1 MIFSKK
7 NLTILS
13 VILLILITG
22 ITFVFKNNDK
32 DKKKEKLSEIK
43 GEVIKVGK
51 DNFVFRDDNEDV
63 YTFNCSDNEISVGQM
78 LLIEYLGVLNKKSS
92 NDIVSYSVL
101 NESNSIPKEWQD
113 SGIFSDYYQ
122 LAYDYLKTLT
132 LDEKIGQLLLVRVP
146 ENNQIDAIKKYNFG
160 GYILFARDINGKT
173 KSQVVDMIKSYQDAS
188 KTPMLI
194 ATDEE
199 GGTVVRV
206 SSNTNLA
213 ESRFLSPQDL
223 YKKGGFDLIYNDTIN
238 KSKLLNGL
246 GINVNLA
253 PVADVSTNPTD
264 YIYGRSFGQN
274 TELTSKYVEKV
285 IEASK
290 GDAVSYTLKHFPG
303 YSNNSDT
310 HTGIST
316 SDKSYEDIVKE
327 DLPPFEAGI
336 KKGAEAVLV
345 SHNIVKNIDDGVL
358 ASLSKKVNNV
368 LRNDLGFT
376 GVVMTDDLDMQ
387 AVKDHSSKSAVVD
400 AIKAGNDLLIVTD
413 YEQSVKDIKSALDD
427 QTLTNSDIEKA
438 AFKVLAW
445 KYYKLLFAGNH
456 KS

>member
-1 MIFSKK
+1 M
-7 NLTILS
+7 TILGL
-13 VILLILITG
+13 ILLVLITG
-22 ITFVFKNNDK
+22 ISIIFKSNNTDK
-32 DKKKEKLSEIK
+32 ERLYEIK
-43 GEVIKVGK
+43 GEVIKVNK
-51 DNFVFRDDNEDV
+51 DSFVFKDKNDDV
-63 YTFNCSDNEISVGQM
+63 YTFNCDNSDISVGQN
-78 LLIEYLGVLNKKSS
+78 LLIEYLGILNKKGS
-92 NDIVSYSVL
+92 NEIVSYSVL
-101 NESNSIPKEWQD
+101 NESNTIPTDWQD

-160 GYILFARDINGKT
+160 GYVLFARDFNGKT
-173 KSQVVDMIKSYQDAS
+173 KNQVIDMITSYQKAS

-199 GGTVVRV
+199 GGRVVRV
-206 SSNTNLA
+206 SSNSNL
-213 ESRFLSPQDL
+213 SDSKFLSPQEL
-223 YKKGGFDLIYNDTIN
+223 YKNGGFDLIYNDTIK
-238 KSKLLNGL
+238 KSKLLNSL

-253 PVADVSTNPTD
+253 PVADVSTNSSD
-264 YIYGRSFGQN
+264 YIYDRSFGQN
-274 TELTSKYVEKV
+274 TDLTSKYIENV

-290 GDAVSYTLKHFPG
+290 GENVSYTLKHFPG
-303 YSNNSDT
+303 YANNSDT
-310 HTGIST
+310 HIGTST
-316 SDKSYEDIVKE
+316 SDKSYDSIVKE

-345 SHNIVKNIDDGVL
+345 SHNIVKNIDANVPS
-358 ASLSKKVNNV
+358 SLSKKVNNL
-368 LRNDLGFT
+368 LRQNLNFT
-376 GVVMTDDLDMQ
+376 GVAMTDDLDMK
-387 AVKDHSSKSAVVD
+387 AIKDYSSKSVVVD

-413 YEQSVKDIKSALDD
+413 YEQSFKDIKSALDD